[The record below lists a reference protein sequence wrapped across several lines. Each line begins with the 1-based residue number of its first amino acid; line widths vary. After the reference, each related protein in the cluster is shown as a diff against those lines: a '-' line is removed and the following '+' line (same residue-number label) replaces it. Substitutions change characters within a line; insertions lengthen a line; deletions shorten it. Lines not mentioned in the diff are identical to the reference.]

1 MKATQSSVGREL
13 EQFQLW
19 IIPMC
24 DRLPKNSRSL
34 DELGRKLVRDI
45 NEAQCYTRLALKTSD
60 VKARLDI
67 IESVIL
73 LMEDVK
79 SIMDAF
85 VEYSSTGNIRILSLK
100 QKSAY
105 LTQIESISRQLGG
118 WARKTK
124 HLVDEDRG
132 EIARQ
137 ECD

>member
-1 MKATQSSVGREL
+1 
-13 EQFQLW
+13 
-19 IIPMC
+19 MC